1 MMSRQDAAHAMRV
14 LRSAQTSV
22 KALVVMESFVPAA
35 RTGMMAQVAALEA
48 ADDIAEISLAAHE
61 IRGLAEPAG
70 LRAAGR
76 ITDVLCRY
84 LDEAQVQGRAVDK
97 SVVQLHVSAIL
108 RACIDK
114 LSPAHR
120 EIINLVYYHEKSVEE
135 AGEIIGIPQST
146 VKTRMFYARKQ
157 LAELLKGAGVG
168 TLAA

>member
-1 MMSRQDAAHAMRV
+1 MEKKSAQLIQPDGYPQMMSRQDAAHAMRV

-22 KALVVMESFVPAA
+22 KAQVMMESFVPAA

-84 LDEAQVQGRAVDK
+84 LDETQVQGRAADK
-97 SVVQLHVSAIL
+97 AVVQLHVSAIL
-108 RACIDK
+108 RATHAEDEGRANCDTIVSQ
-114 LSPAHR
+114 L
-120 EIINLVYYHEKSVEE
+120 NQLV
-135 AGEIIGIPQST
+135 
-146 VKTRMFYARKQ
+146 ARK
-157 LAELLKGAGVG
+157 LAERSA
-168 TLAA
+168 